1 MKKSFEVIDEK
12 FESSRNA
19 LYSYLIGF
27 LLSVFLTI
35 LPYVMVTERMFGR
48 NSLLIGVT
56 LFAIAQLCVQ
66 VVFFLHLPAKEKPY
80 WNIIVFVYTLVIVA
94 FLVIGSLWIM
104 YNLNVN
110 MMGVSPFHSNEG
122 FIPQ

>member
-66 VVFFLHLPAKEKPY
+66 VIFFLHLPAKEKPY
-80 WNIIVFVYTLVIVA
+80 WNIIVFVYTLIIVA

>member
-1 MKKSFEVIDEK
+1 
-12 FESSRNA
+12 
-19 LYSYLIGF
+19 
-27 LLSVFLTI
+27 
-35 LPYVMVTERMFGR
+35 MVTERMFGR

-66 VVFFLHLPAKEKPY
+66 VIFFLHLPAKEKPY
-80 WNIIVFVYTLVIVA
+80 WNIIVFVYTLIIVA